1 MYKVSVPLMNHNV
14 KRMGRDKLVKE
25 LKTLDAQR
33 VFLAISQ
40 YIISKEERKAEM
52 EALRE
57 NYAFFKTNGYEV
69 GAWFWTFWIKEKNNF
84 TKMKGATGIVSN
96 ESVCPSDKAFREF
109 AKDWIKEVASCGFDL
124 IMFDDDF
131 RYGFLDIGMGCVC
144 KNHIAYMENILGE
157 KIDESTLAHRLLS
170 GGENKYRDAWLE
182 ANGYYLRLFAKE
194 IREALDEINPD
205 IRLGLCSCMSLWDT
219 DGVDTVTISKILAG
233 KTKPFMRLIGAPYW
247 AVNKS
252 WGNRL
257 QNIIELER
265 MERSWCGDENIEIFA
280 EGDVYPR
287 PRINCPA
294 NYLELFDMAIRAD
307 GRFDGILKYGLDY
320 ISNPG
325 YETGYAMRHLKNKPI
340 YNEIH
345 KSFHDKKACG
355 IRVYEK
361 MNKFSKM
368 EIPDAV
374 AGTCDV
380 QNIFFSPAARMLSDC
395 SIPTVYD
402 GDGICGIAFAENI
415 HTVSEDAMKNG
426 IIIDARAAYIL
437 QSNGIDTG
445 IISIGNKMNVDT
457 EYFVD
462 IDDYISCVCNAYD
475 MKISDKALISSRF
488 SYVTE
493 DGITRREIVGS
504 YLYKNNKGHKFLV
517 FTFDAYF
524 NGEAIYRSY
533 ARSLQI
539 KNTIQHFFE
548 KKLPAY
554 SYGNPDFYIIAKKNE
569 QEMAIAMFN
578 CFADSVLKPIIEL
591 DKEYTDIKYMNC
603 SGNIKGDKVYLDEI
617 APFAFAGIVVK

>member
-1 MYKVSVPLMNHNV
+1 
-14 KRMGRDKLVKE
+14 MGRDKLVKE

-57 NYAFFKTNGYEV
+57 NCAFFKAKGFEV
-69 GAWFWTFWIKEKNNF
+69 GAWFWTFWVKEKNSF
-84 TKMKGATGIVSN
+84 TKMKGATGIVSR
-96 ESVCPSDKAFREF
+96 ETVCPSDNAFREF

-157 KIDESTLAHRLLS
+157 KLDESTLAPRLLS
-170 GGENKYRDAWLE
+170 WGKNKYRDAWLE

-194 IREALDEINPD
+194 MREALDEINPN

-233 KTKPFMRLIGAPYW
+233 KTKPFIRLIGAPYW

-265 MERSWCGDENIEIFA
+265 MERSWCEDENIEIFA

-307 GRFDGILKYGLDY
+307 SRFDGILKYGLDY

-340 YNEIH
+340 YDEIH

-355 IRVYEK
+355 VRVYER
-361 MNKFSKM
+361 MNKFSEM
-368 EIPDAV
+368 EITDAV

-402 GDGICGIAFAENI
+402 GEGICGIAFAENI
-415 HTVSEDAMKNG
+415 HMVSDEAMKTG
-426 IIIDARAAYIL
+426 IIIDARAAHIL

-445 IISIGNKMNVDT
+445 ILSVGNQMNVDT
-457 EYFVD
+457 EYFADMDEYV
-462 IDDYISCVCNAYD
+462 SCVCKAYD
-475 MKISDKALISSRF
+475 MKISDKAKISSKF

-493 DGITRREIVGS
+493 DGITRKEIVGS
-504 YLYKNNKGHKFLV
+504 YLYQNDKGHKFLV

-524 NGEAIYRSY
+524 NGESIYRSY
-533 ARSLQI
+533 ARSMQI
-539 KNTIQHFFE
+539 KNTIQHFFNQ
-548 KKLPAY
+548 KLPAY
-554 SYGNPDFYIIAKKNE
+554 SYGNPDFYVIAKKNE

-578 CFADSVLKPIIEL
+578 CFADSVLTPVIEL
-591 DKEYTDIKYMNC
+591 DKEYTEIQYINC
-603 SGNIKGDKVYLDEI
+603 NGNMEGDKVYLDEI